1 MARLEGEDAK
11 LRKGRTNHRPQN
23 SKMDIASSQAV
34 DILIVE
40 DNRIDARLI
49 VHALDKVKEWALR
62 TSIVD
67 DGEKAIQY
75 LRREDAYMDATHPD
89 LIILDLNLPKHNGTE
104 VLRVVRESAYHKE
117 LPVFILSSSPI
128 DMIEEQVRNSKLL
141 ADACFTK
148 PYEVGNFFN
157 IAREIHSRYLAI
169 QSAKVTRS
177 RSAAQ

>member
-1 MARLEGEDAK
+1 MARLDGEDVK
-11 LRKGRTNHRPQN
+11 LCIGLN
-23 SKMDIASSQAV
+23 SPSPEFEMDIASSQAV
-34 DILIVE
+34 EILIVE

-62 TSIVD
+62 TNIVD

-75 LRREDAYMDATHPD
+75 LLRVDGYLDAAHPD
-89 LIILDLNLPKHNGTE
+89 LIILDLNLPKRDGTE
-104 VLRVVRESAYHKE
+104 VLRVIRESAGHKE

-128 DMIEEQVRNSKLL
+128 DVIEEQVRNAKLA

-148 PYEVGNFFN
+148 PYEVGNFLD